1 MALEFALRPRF
12 SLEQPAPR
20 QRARRLRIPRL
31 ALPILAYWLAI
42 AGATHV
48 LLRVTAD
55 DSAEASATVTPA
67 RRATDESVEA
77 QAPISAALADPETSA
92 PLAATSPAANPAP
105 EPDFEPEPAVAAL
118 PEPPPRIEPAP
129 APRVRL
135 PAPNTR
141 AEAPVAPLAVAPA
154 PLPAVR
160 AEPRAPVRP
169 APTPFEEPAPRSFE
183 YPKAAVAEP
192 PVRDEARAASLPS
205 CESAAAAANESID
218 LRGARGAPDLP
229 REAFAAV
236 LDGGTY
242 LSRCAIP
249 ARTAIGIC
257 AAVQDGKVVGV
268 SVTTE
273 PHSSAIS
280 SCVRRAVAGLRFP
293 RSARLDV
300 ARTRFEAAR

>member
-12 SLEQPAPR
+12 SLEPPAPR
-20 QRARRLRIPRL
+20 RRARGLRLPRL

-42 AGATHV
+42 AGVTHV

-55 DSAEASATVTPA
+55 DTAEASAEVTTTRRPA
-67 RRATDESVEA
+67 DEVEA
-77 QAPISAALADPETSA
+77 APTGVADAEPETSA
-92 PLAATSPAANPAP
+92 PVSTLTPAANPAP
-105 EPDFEPEPAVAAL
+105 EPDFEPAPEVATLPERSPSLEPAPETRLPPRAQNTRAQAPAAPRAL
-118 PEPPPRIEPAP
+118 AAPSEPPP
-129 APRVRL
+129 V
-135 PAPNTR
+135 
-141 AEAPVAPLAVAPA
+141 
-154 PLPAVR
+154 VR
-160 AEPRAPVRP
+160 AEPRAPERAAP
-169 APTPFEEPAPRSFE
+169 APFEEPARRSFE
-183 YPKAAVAEP
+183 PPKVAVTEP
-192 PVRDEARAASLPS
+192 PVRDEAPATSLPS
-205 CESAAAAANESID
+205 CESAAASANQSID

-236 LDGGTY
+236 LDDGAY
-242 LSRCAIP
+242 LSRCSIP
-249 ARTAIGIC
+249 ARTAVGIC

-280 SCVRRAVAGLRFP
+280 ACVRRAVAALRFP